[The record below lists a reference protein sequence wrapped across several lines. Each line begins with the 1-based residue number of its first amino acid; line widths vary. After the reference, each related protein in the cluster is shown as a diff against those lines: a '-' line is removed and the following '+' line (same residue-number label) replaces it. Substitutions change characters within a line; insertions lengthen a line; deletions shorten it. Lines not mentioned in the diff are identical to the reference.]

1 VNAAD
6 AREEQK
12 AGMSSTISERIYQ
25 GLIDQIINGQLKPG
39 QRIEEQAVASQFG
52 VSRTPVRDAL
62 RQLAGS
68 GFIDFRPHRGA
79 TVTNLDLNQLS
90 DMLEALEELEA
101 LCTRFAARR
110 MTAVERKHL
119 EALYQQQLDAV
130 RRGDEPTYWKLND
143 EFHMSLCTGAHNRSV
158 QQITENFRSRLLP
171 FRAFV
176 FSLGSRLETA
186 FGEHREVL
194 DAVLAGNE
202 ERAYLAMR
210 NHVATSNLRVI
221 SFLRARESDPAKSA
235 PRLRATAT

>member
-1 VNAAD
+1 
-6 AREEQK
+6 
-12 AGMSSTISERIYQ
+12 MSSTISERIYQ

-68 GFIDFRPHRGA
+68 GFVEFRPHRGA

-90 DMLEALEELEA
+90 EMLEAFEELEA

-119 EALYQQQLDAV
+119 ESLCEQQREAI
-130 RRGDEPTYWKLND
+130 RTGDEPTYWKLND
-143 EFHMSLCTGAHNRSV
+143 EFHMALYAGAHNRSV

-176 FSLGSRLETA
+176 FSLGSRLEPA
-186 FGEHREVL
+186 FQEHRAVL
-194 DAVLAGNE
+194 DAILSGDE
-202 ERAYLAMR
+202 QQAYLAMR

-221 SFLRARESDPAKSA
+221 QFLRAREPQSVGV
-235 PRLRATAT
+235 PRFGAAAS

>member
-1 VNAAD
+1 
-6 AREEQK
+6 
-12 AGMSSTISERIYQ
+12 MSASTISERIYQ
-25 GLIDQIINGQLKPG
+25 GLIDQIITGQLKPG
-39 QRIEEQAVASQFG
+39 QRIEEQAIASQFG

-68 GFIDFRPHRGA
+68 GFINFKPHHGA
-79 TVTNLDLNQLS
+79 TVTDLDLDQLS
-90 DMLEALEELEA
+90 EMLETLEELEA

-119 EALYQQQLDAV
+119 EVLYQQQLDSV
-130 RRGDEPTYWKLND
+130 KRGDEPTYWQLND
-143 EFHMSLCTGAHNRSV
+143 EFHTSLCAGAHNRSI

-186 FGEHREVL
+186 PAEHRDVL
-194 DAVLAGNE
+194 DAILAGDE
-202 ERAYLAMR
+202 VRAYQAMR

-221 SFLRARESDPAKSA
+221 TFLRQREQQTQGGSRS
-235 PRLRATAT
+235 RAAMMT